1 MLFSSG
7 IGRKRRDRMAD
18 LNIKYMGLNLRNPV
32 IVGSSSMTSD
42 LNKLKQIEEAGA
54 GGVVLK
60 SIFEEQIMSEVKDL
74 HDKSHSAYH
83 PEALDYINSIGTYHS
98 RNEYLKLIENA
109 KKAVSIPIIASLNC
123 VSRESWINYAHEIEK
138 AGADAIELNM
148 FIISKNPKQDSKSI
162 EDTYFDIH
170 DAIRDLVKIPVALK
184 ISPFLTNLYNFA
196 ERSEAKEVKALVMFN
211 RFYHFDMD
219 IENIE
224 LTHGKILTS
233 HEEMA
238 LALRWVTLLAGRY
251 DFDIAATT
259 GIHDSDAVIKQILA
273 GATAV
278 QIVSTLFYNG
288 VGVIKEIIGG
298 IESWMKD
305 QGFKTIPDFRGKLS
319 REKSENPAVF
329 ERFQY
334 IKALTGIE

>member
-1 MLFSSG
+1 
-7 IGRKRRDRMAD
+7 MAD
-18 LNIKYMGLNLRNPV
+18 LNVKYMGLSLRNPV
-32 IVGSSSMTSD
+32 IVGSSSMTGD
-42 LNKLKQIEEAGA
+42 LNKLKQIDEAGA
-54 GGVVLK
+54 GGIVLK

-74 HDKSHSAYH
+74 HDKSQSAYH

-98 RNEYLKLIENA
+98 RNEYLKLIETA
-109 KKAVSIPIIASLNC
+109 KKTVSVPVIASLNC
-123 VSRESWINYAHEIEK
+123 VSREKWIDYAAEIEK

-148 FIISKNPKQDSKSI
+148 YIIPKNPK
-162 EDTYFDIH
+162 EDANTVENRYFDIH
-170 DAIRDLVKIPVALK
+170 DAIRDLVKVPVALK

-211 RFYHFDMD
+211 RFYHFDID

-233 HEEMA
+233 PEEMA
-238 LALRWVTLLAGRY
+238 LTLRWITLLAGKY
-251 DFDIAATT
+251 DLDIAATT
-259 GIHDSDAVIKQILA
+259 GIQDSDAVIKQLLA

-288 VGVIKEIIGG
+288 IGVIKEIVGG
-298 IESWMKD
+298 IESWMKN
-305 QGFKTIPDFRGKLS
+305 QGFKTIADFRGKLS

>member
-1 MLFSSG
+1 
-7 IGRKRRDRMAD
+7 MAD
-18 LNIKYMGLNLRNPV
+18 LNVKYMGLSLRNPV
-32 IVGSSSMTSD
+32 IVGSSSMTGD
-42 LNKLKQIEEAGA
+42 LNKLKQIDEAGA
-54 GGVVLK
+54 GGIVLK

-74 HDKSHSAYH
+74 HDKSQSAYH

-98 RNEYLKLIENA
+98 RNEYLKLIETA
-109 KKAVSIPIIASLNC
+109 KKTVSVPVIASLNC
-123 VSRESWINYAHEIEK
+123 VSREKWIDYAAEIEK

-148 FIISKNPKQDSKSI
+148 YIIPKNPK
-162 EDTYFDIH
+162 EDANTVENRYFDIH
-170 DAIRDLVKIPVALK
+170 DAIRDLVKVPVALK

-211 RFYHFDMD
+211 RFYHFDID

-233 HEEMA
+233 PEEMA
-238 LALRWVTLLAGRY
+238 LTLRWITLLAGKY
-251 DFDIAATT
+251 DLDIAATT
-259 GIHDSDAVIKQILA
+259 GIQDSDAVIKQLLA

-288 VGVIKEIIGG
+288 IGVIKEIVGG
-298 IESWMKD
+298 IESWMKE
-305 QGFKTIPDFRGKLS
+305 QGFKTISDFRGKLS